1 MSWSGRG
8 VCSRGVVVGVGLAR
22 APFSLLAD
30 GGGGCLRMGGAACGR
45 TLAGHA
51 QPCCSDA
58 RFRGGVWV
66 RLGGRHWGGHCGWVD
81 VACVVDGWMFACV
94 VDDVRD
100 ASSGLTG

>member
-66 RLGGRHWGGHCGWVD
+66 RLGGGIVG
-81 VACVVDGWMFACV
+81 GWMLRAWWVGGCLHAWWTMCGMPLRV
-94 VDDVRD
+94 
-100 ASSGLTG
+100 

>member
-30 GGGGCLRMGGAACGR
+30 GGGGLSADGWRRLWADSGWPCSAMLLRRAVQRWCVGSPGG
-45 TLAGHA
+45 
-51 QPCCSDA
+51 
-58 RFRGGVWV
+58 
-66 RLGGRHWGGHCGWVD
+66 GGHCGWVD